1 MKKQNVNAI
10 YILIINITTI
20 TILTLIN
27 SELAI
32 WGIFLYLPG
41 IFFFTAC
48 KFLDLTKGIL
58 IVGIG
63 GFVLDQIIETPFGFH
78 GILLPF
84 FHIIGR
90 KWLET
95 TVTNKPWRP
104 VIFQLLVNIIFHTI
118 WFAWLILDK
127 SLEMSWSP
135 SRFFIDLIL
144 SSFIMIPLSFWIYD
158 LTNIFV
164 FTKKNGDFV
173 SEKTL

>member
-41 IFFFTAC
+41 MFFFTAC

-63 GFVLDQIIETPFGFH
+63 GFVLDQILK
-78 GILLPF
+78 LLLDSMEYFYHF
-84 FHIIGR
+84 F
-90 KWLET
+90 
-95 TVTNKPWRP
+95 
-104 VIFQLLVNIIFHTI
+104 LL
-118 WFAWLILDK
+118 
-127 SLEMSWSP
+127 
-135 SRFFIDLIL
+135 
-144 SSFIMIPLSFWIYD
+144 
-158 LTNIFV
+158 
-164 FTKKNGDFV
+164 
-173 SEKTL
+173 